1 MVDSKPL
8 TQEQIIKAYKSAF
21 GNGSQVLTLDKIFR
35 FARLIEQL
43 HGVKHEA

>member
-8 TQEQIIKAYKSAF
+8 TQEQIIKAYKDAF
-21 GNGSQVLTLDKIFR
+21 GHGSQVLTIEKIFK

-43 HGVKHEA
+43 HGVKYEA